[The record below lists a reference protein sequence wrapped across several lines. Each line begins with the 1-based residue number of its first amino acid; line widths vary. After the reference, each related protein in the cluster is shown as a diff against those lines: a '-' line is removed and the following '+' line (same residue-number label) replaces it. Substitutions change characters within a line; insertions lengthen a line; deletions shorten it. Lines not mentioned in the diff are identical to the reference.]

1 MAGKLPRVLVVEDE
15 WIIAEQIATVL
26 EDAGYEV
33 IGPVGRV
40 KEALVLLECGR
51 IDAALIDINVHGD
64 RSFEFAGALAAA
76 SIPFAFL
83 SGYTAAEV
91 PAWLRDRPLM
101 QKPFEALAVRL
112 CVADLIGGSPDRSGT

>member
-1 MAGKLPRVLVVEDE
+1 VVEDE

-26 EDAGYEV
+26 EDSGYEV

-40 KEALVLLECGR
+40 KEALALLERGR
-51 IDAALIDINVHGD
+51 IDAALIDMNVHGD
-64 RSFEFAGALAAA
+64 RSFEFAGALVAA

-91 PAWLRDRPLM
+91 PSWLRDRPLM
-101 QKPFEALAVRL
+101 QKPVDASAVRF
-112 CVADLIGGSPDRSGT
+112 CVAALIGGSSEASS